1 MKDDRFETYIR
12 TLPQNMIPDT
22 ESEMLKMYHAWLD
35 GSTAEATRVTD
46 LLMAE
51 WRERAW
57 I

>member
-1 MKDDRFETYIR
+1 MKDDRFEDYIR